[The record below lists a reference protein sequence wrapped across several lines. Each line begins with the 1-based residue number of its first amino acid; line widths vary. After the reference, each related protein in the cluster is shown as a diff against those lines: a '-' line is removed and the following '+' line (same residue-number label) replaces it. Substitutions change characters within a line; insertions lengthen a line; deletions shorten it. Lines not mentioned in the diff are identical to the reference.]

1 MEVFMVR
8 KISATLIAAALLV
21 VAAPALSAS
30 AASVSNGTPCTKSGA
45 TTKVGAFK
53 YQCAKNP
60 LIKNSKLTWLS
71 TDCLSIAKDYV
82 TKSASVKNIDVT
94 TAEALKVIDAAIAT
108 ANAEKPD
115 LQARIDSETARI
127 NIIKGKIANTTDATA
142 IAAYN
147 KAIKARESYI
157 KAYNTSLSTID
168 SKIRAL
174 NSQRTAEAAK
184 PKMIVQELASLK
196 EQAQLL
202 CTKGL

>member
-1 MEVFMVR
+1 MEVFMIR
-8 KISATLIAAALLV
+8 KISATLVAAALLV

-30 AASVSNGTPCTKSGA
+30 AASVSNGKPCTKSGA
-45 TTKVGAFK
+45 TTRVGAFK

-60 LIKNSKLTWLS
+60 LVKNSKLTWLS

-142 IAAYN
+142 IATYN

-174 NSQRTAEAAK
+174 TSQRTAEAAK

-196 EQAQLL
+196 EQANLL

>member
-1 MEVFMVR
+1 MIR
-8 KISATLIAAALLV
+8 KISATLVAAALLV

-30 AASVSNGTPCTKSGA
+30 DASVSNGKPCTKSGA

-60 LIKNSKLTWLS
+60 LVKNSKLTWLS

-142 IAAYN
+142 IATYN

-174 NSQRTAEAAK
+174 TSQRTAEAAK

-196 EQAQLL
+196 EQANLL